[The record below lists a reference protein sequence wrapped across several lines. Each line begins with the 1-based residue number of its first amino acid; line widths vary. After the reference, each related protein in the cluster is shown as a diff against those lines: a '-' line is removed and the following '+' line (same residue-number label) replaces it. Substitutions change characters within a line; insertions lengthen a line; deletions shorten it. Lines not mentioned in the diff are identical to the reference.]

1 VMTNGMSRV
10 LFKIMDSLSKR
21 SFAINRLDP
30 ICAIPITMKNMSETF
45 LMLLRVSIL
54 ENYT

>member
-1 VMTNGMSRV
+1 MTNGMSRV